1 MDSAAERKTVRV
13 TIYNQSY
20 TLAAAGGP
28 GEIEILAQTVDDLM
42 TSISAASASRAARSS
57 LALDAQR
64 VAVLACLHLADKL
77 QSAEKELAAIRLRVD
92 HKARQLS
99 RLLDQTGAMDA
110 AVSLPQEQV
119 RAARVESKLTQD

>member
-20 TLAAAGGP
+20 TLAASGQP
-28 GEIEILAQTVDDLM
+28 GELEILAQTVDDLM

-77 QSAEKELAAIRLRVD
+77 HSAEKELAAVRQRVD
-92 HKARQLS
+92 RKARQLS
-99 RLLDQTGAMDA
+99 LLLDQTGALDP
-110 AVSLPQEQV
+110 SRTLPKEQA
-119 RAARVESKLTQD
+119 RAARAESKTIQD